1 MILWIPHHQMTSLT
15 KIIEPPP
22 AKPAKL
28 WGSIF
33 YSFFS
38 QVDDIVRE
46 IKMPLPPFLGGKDQ
60 SEKKMT

>member
-1 MILWIPHHQMTSLT
+1 MTSLT

-28 WGSIF
+28 RGSDF
-33 YSFFS
+33 FTVFFS

-46 IKMPLPPFLGGKDQ
+46 IKTPLPPFLGGKDQ